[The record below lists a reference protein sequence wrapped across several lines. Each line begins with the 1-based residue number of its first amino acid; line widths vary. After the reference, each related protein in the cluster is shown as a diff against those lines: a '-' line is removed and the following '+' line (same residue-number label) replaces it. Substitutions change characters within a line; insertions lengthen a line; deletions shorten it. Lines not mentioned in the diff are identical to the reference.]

1 MKTSV
6 ATAEAEAVRPLDLLR
21 VPVLGALLRW
31 RHLRVTAQWGMLL
44 VAGVLVLHGLVG
56 PQLAPKNLAT
66 ILTWVHYRG
75 LLVAVLV
82 LGGNFF
88 CGACPLVL
96 VRNGVRRFV
105 RPVRR
110 FPRALRNKWLS
121 IGLLVAVLF
130 AYEAFDLWGAPAA
143 TAGLILAYFAAAV
156 LVDAL
161 FERASF
167 CKFVCPVGQFSFV
180 ASTVS
185 PLEVTVREPDTCTSC
200 ATADCLRG
208 RRSETEP
215 AKVVRRGCELDLYL
229 PAKVGNLDCT
239 FCLDCVHACPHDNV
253 ALSTR
258 LPGDELVADPVRSS
272 LGRVSRRRDLSAL
285 VLVFAFGALL
295 NAFGMVSPVYAFQR
309 WLAGV
314 LSTDSEVLVLG
325 VLFTLGLIVEP
336 LAWLSVTGLTAL
348 RLARSKQGL
357 VEHVA
362 RFAFAFA
369 PIGLGVW
376 AAHYAF
382 HLLTGLWTFV
392 PVAQRASR
400 EVGLD
405 LGEPAWGRGGLTE
418 GAVLPI
424 EMGLLVLGLAGSVAV
439 AAGLAR
445 RDFGARWRQALLPWG
460 ATLVVF
466 FAAAVWLL
474 QQPMEMRGTFLG

>member
-1 MKTSV
+1 VKVSV
-6 ATAEAEAVRPLDLLR
+6 ATAEGGAVRPLDLLR
-21 VPVLGALLRW
+21 VPVLGAVLGW
-31 RHLRVTAQWGMLL
+31 RHLRVTAQWLMLA
-44 VAGVLVLHGLVG
+44 VAGVIVLHGLVG

-96 VRNGVRRFV
+96 VRNAVRRFV
-105 RPVRR
+105 QPVRR
-110 FPRALRNKWLS
+110 FPRRLRNKWLS
-121 IGLLVAVLF
+121 IGLLVSMLF
-130 AYEAFDLWGAPAA
+130 AYEAFDLWSAPAA

-156 LVDAL
+156 LVDVV
-161 FERASF
+161 FERAAF
-167 CKFVCPVGQFSFV
+167 CKYVCPIGQFSFV

-185 PLEVTVREPDTCTSC
+185 PLEVTMREPEVCASCT
-200 ATADCLRG
+200 TADCVGG
-208 RRSETEP
+208 RRSEREP
-215 AKVVRRGCELDLYL
+215 EKIVRRGCELDLYL
-229 PAKVGNLDCT
+229 PTKVGNLDCT

-253 ALSTR
+253 ALAAR
-258 LPGDELVADPVRSS
+258 MPADELVADPVRSS
-272 LGRVSRRRDLSAL
+272 LGRLSRRRDLSVL

-314 LSTDSEVLVLG
+314 LATDSEVLVLG
-325 VLFTLGLIVEP
+325 ALFTLGLVVEP
-336 LAWLSVTGLTAL
+336 LLWLGLTGFVAL
-348 RLARSKQGL
+348 RLARSSQG
-357 VEHVA
+357 VARHVA

-369 PIGLGVW
+369 PIGVGVW

-392 PVAQRASR
+392 PVAQRAAR
-400 EVGLD
+400 ETGLE
-405 LGEPAWGRGGLTE
+405 LGEPMWGRGGLTE
-418 GAVLPI
+418 AAVLPI
-424 EMGLLVLGLAGSVAV
+424 ETGLLVLGLAGSLAV

-445 RDFGARWRQALLPWG
+445 RDFGDRWKAALLPWG

-466 FAAAVWLL
+466 FAAAVWLMR
-474 QQPMEMRGTFLG
+474 QPMEMRGTFLG